1 MPRTLSL
8 YVVAAVVL
16 AGLSLPVLAAGEEEG
31 AEDQFEQGAL
41 DYLSYCAPCHG
52 RSGEG
57 DGPVAMEL
65 VKRPT
70 DLTTIAKRNGGI
82 FPQDEVRQR
91 IDGRSLPAA
100 HGTSD
105 MPVWGYW
112 FKLQANA
119 AGLLQDNQVDAEAEA
134 KERTDRLV
142 DYIISLQKQ

>member
-1 MPRTLSL
+1 MPRMLSL
-8 YVVAAVVL
+8 FAVAAVVL

-41 DYLSYCAPCHG
+41 DFLSYCAPCHG

-57 DGPVAMEL
+57 NGPVATEL
-65 VKRPT
+65 VKKPT

-82 FPQDEVRQR
+82 FPQDALRKS
-91 IDGRSLPAA
+91 IDGRSFPAA

-119 AGLLQDNQVDAEAEA
+119 AGLLQDNQVDAEAEV
-134 KERTDRLV
+134 KERIDRLV
-142 DYIISLQKQ
+142 EYLVTIQK